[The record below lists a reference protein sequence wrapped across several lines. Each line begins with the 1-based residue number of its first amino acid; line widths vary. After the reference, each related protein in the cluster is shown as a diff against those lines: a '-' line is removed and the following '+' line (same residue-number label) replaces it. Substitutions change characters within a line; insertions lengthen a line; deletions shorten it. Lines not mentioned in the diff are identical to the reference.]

1 MKSIRKE
8 LEIKE
13 IGRRGGTAQGGRA
26 ASPKMTV
33 RSPGKVAELIE
44 YCLCLNSQR
53 DTDPWG

>member
-33 RSPGKVAELIE
+33 ESRESG
-44 YCLCLNSQR
+44 
-53 DTDPWG
+53 